1 MIRKISIGV
10 DYKDAMHYTVGQ
22 RFGHQTIEAIR
33 QVGPNHYEIWVRT
46 DYNEVILWKEIEG
59 MPNIRERDT
68 KAYG

>member
-22 RFGHQTIEAIR
+22 RFGHMTIEAIR
-33 QVGPNHYEIWVRT
+33 KVAPKHYEIWVRT
-46 DYNEVILWKEIEG
+46 DDDEVILWKE
-59 MPNIRERDT
+59 ERDT